1 MRQVPAG
8 IVVHQPDT
16 EVLERLLSLVASGGR
31 RLFIFVNGPLDEP
44 SDSLLGRLTSARV
57 IRSRDNIGLG
67 AGLNAIADAA
77 IGESFSHVLLFDQDS
92 EPSFDLAEQLLA
104 RWTSETAK
112 GARLA
117 VVAPLLVPPA
127 QGHYRQ
133 IRYSWRSDSGRSD
146 SGRSD
151 SGRSDSGRSDSGR
164 SGPGRS
170 GSRPGPLLP
179 VHFAPT
185 SGSLVCLSAYTVI
198 GPFREDFFIGGI
210 DVEWGFRAWSRGY
223 GSVIASDLT
232 MVHRW
237 GEAASP
243 DAARTPQIMRHS
255 GLRKYYYIRHAV
267 YSLRLP
273 FIPLSWRV
281 RYALGLCSQIGYLA
295 VHGRGLRRTGAVV
308 FAALRDGATGR
319 LGPVPPSLSKD
330 ILQ

>member
-1 MRQVPAG
+1 MRQIPAG

-16 EVLERLLSLVASGGR
+16 EVLERLLSQVASGGR
-31 RLFIFVNGPLDEP
+31 RLFIFVNGPLDAQ
-44 SDSLLGRLTSARV
+44 SDSLLERLTSARV
-57 IRSRDNIGLG
+57 IRSRENIGLG
-67 AGLNAIADAA
+67 AGLNVIAEAAIA
-77 IGESFSHVLLFDQDS
+77 ESFSHVLLLDQDS
-92 EPSFDLAEQLLA
+92 EPSVDLAEQLLA
-104 RWTSETAK
+104 RWTAETAK

-127 QGHYRQ
+127 QGHYRP
-133 IRYSWRSDSGRSD
+133 IRYSWRSGA
-146 SGRSD
+146 GQ
-151 SGRSDSGRSDSGR
+151 
-164 SGPGRS
+164 
-170 GSRPGPLLP
+170 GPLLP

-223 GSVIASDLT
+223 GSVIARDLR

-273 FIPLSWRV
+273 FIPLSWRL

-295 VHGRGLRRTGAVV
+295 VHGRGMRRTSAVV